1 MDNILNKQQ
10 MDRVQLENRVK
21 ELTVLIEEASGNV
34 KKLVNEQNT
43 LTKDLEDLNKPKLTD
58 AQWNDIQRIVEIA
71 CETFNIEIGDCEY
84 EMQLDYDNRIQLDSI
99 DLGYQ
104 LNDLGEHIMDRLT
117 EVFGTAKEE
126 NVE

>member
-1 MDNILNKQQ
+1 MNKE
-10 MDRVQLENRVK
+10 QLETRIK
-21 ELTVLIEEASGNV
+21 ELGVLIEEASGSV
-34 KKLVNEQNT
+34 KKLVDEQAN
-43 LTKDLEDLNKPKLTD
+43 LTTELEDFNKPKLTD
-58 AQWNDIQRIVEIA
+58 TQWNDIQRIVEVA
-71 CETFNIEIGDCEY
+71 CESFEPEVGDCEY
-84 EMQLDYDNRIQLDSI
+84 EMELDYDNRIQLNSI

>member
-1 MDNILNKQQ
+1 MNKE
-10 MDRVQLENRVK
+10 QLENRVK
-21 ELTVLIEEASGNV
+21 ELAVLIEEANGNV
-34 KKLVNEQNT
+34 KKLVDEQNT

-58 AQWNDIQRIVEIA
+58 AQWNDIQRIVEVA
-71 CETFNIEIGDCEY
+71 CESFEPEISDCEY
-84 EMQLDYDNRIQLDSI
+84 EMELDYDNRIQLNSI

-117 EVFGTAKEE
+117 EVFGTVKEE

>member
-1 MDNILNKQQ
+1 MDK
-10 MDRVQLENRVK
+10 VQLENRVK

-34 KKLVNEQNT
+34 KKLVDEQNT

-58 AQWNDIQRIVEIA
+58 AQWNDIQRIVEVA
-71 CETFNIEIGDCEY
+71 CESFEPEIGDCEY
-84 EMQLDYDNRIQLDSI
+84 EMELDYDNRIQLNSI

-117 EVFGTAKEE
+117 EVFGTVKEE
-126 NVE
+126 E

>member
-1 MDNILNKQQ
+1 MYVGGMAYNDALWFGSVSGAFTYTILSTIADSQ
-10 MDRVQLENRVK
+10 
-21 ELTVLIEEASGNV
+21 
-34 KKLVNEQNT
+34 
-43 LTKDLEDLNKPKLTD
+43 DLEDLNKPKLTD

-84 EMQLDYDNRIQLDSI
+84 EMQLDYDNRIQLNSI

-117 EVFGTAKEE
+117 EVFGTVKEE
-126 NVE
+126 E

>member
-1 MDNILNKQQ
+1 MNKE
-10 MDRVQLENRVK
+10 QLENRIK
-21 ELTVLIEEASGNV
+21 ELGVLIEEASGNV
-34 KKLVNEQNT
+34 QKLVDEQT
-43 LTKDLEDLNKPKLTD
+43 KLTTELEDFNKPKLTD
-58 AQWNDIQRIVEIA
+58 AQWNDIQRIVEVA
-71 CETFNIEIGDCEY
+71 CESFEPEISDCEY
-84 EMQLDYDNRIQLDSI
+84 EMELDYDNRIQLNSI